1 MDSTILADAV
11 ATQDTVTQLVSAIR
25 RVAREVPGA
34 AEQIAAGV
42 HRPRLLA
49 SRASRRSTGMTR
61 QAKDALVSALV
72 NDANA
77 VVAALQGRG
86 AG

>member
-34 AEQIAAGV
+34 AEQIADEHNERAAR
-42 HRPRLLA
+42 RPLSWRRLPAMITMSLCVPRMSSVAVTSSVALLA
-49 SRASRRSTGMTR
+49 VRP
-61 QAKDALVSALV
+61 
-72 NDANA
+72 
-77 VVAALQGRG
+77 
-86 AG
+86 